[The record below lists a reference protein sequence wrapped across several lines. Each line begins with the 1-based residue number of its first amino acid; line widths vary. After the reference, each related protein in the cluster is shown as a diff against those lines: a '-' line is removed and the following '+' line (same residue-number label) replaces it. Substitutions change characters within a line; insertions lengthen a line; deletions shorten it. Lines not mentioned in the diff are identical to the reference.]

1 MTAAHPIRTIAVGVD
16 GSTNARAAL
25 EWAISLGTALDADVI
40 AVHAR
45 GLLEHLGPPAEE
57 VVALFRDEWT
67 TPLDAMG
74 ARGRKRVED
83 GDPVTVLR
91 HIADD
96 ESVDLI
102 VVGTRGLSDHP
113 GLVLGST
120 SHQMAEDSRCPV
132 LIVPPREV

>member
-1 MTAAHPIRTIAVGVD
+1 MTAHAVRTIAVGVD
-16 GSTNARAAL
+16 GSTNARDAL
-25 EWAISLGTALDADVI
+25 DWAISLGTGLNASVI

-57 VVALFRDEWT
+57 VEAHFRGEWT
-67 TPLDAMG
+67 APLDALG
-74 ARGRKRVED
+74 SRGHRRIED

-91 HIADD
+91 HVAD
-96 ESVDLI
+96 EANVDLI
-102 VVGTRGLSDHP
+102 VVGTRGLGDHP

-132 LIVPPREV
+132 LIVPPREA